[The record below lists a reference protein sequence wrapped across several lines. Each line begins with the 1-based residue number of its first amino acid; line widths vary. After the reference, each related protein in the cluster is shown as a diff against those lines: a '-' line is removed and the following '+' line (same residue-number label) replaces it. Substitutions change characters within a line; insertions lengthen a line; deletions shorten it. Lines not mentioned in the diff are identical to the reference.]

1 MRALAVAIGLLA
13 SVGPSAAELEPA
25 PRFSGSAGLSVG
37 PQTSA
42 DQRFTLNAELA
53 ANRTQASGRFAL
65 TARLMPDAKAASAIC
80 GPLGDALFSNG
91 FEAP

>member
-13 SVGPSAAELEPA
+13 SVGLSAAELEPA

-65 TARLMPDAKAASAIC
+65 TARLTPDAKSAEAVC
-80 GPLGDALFSNG
+80 GPLGDSIFGNG